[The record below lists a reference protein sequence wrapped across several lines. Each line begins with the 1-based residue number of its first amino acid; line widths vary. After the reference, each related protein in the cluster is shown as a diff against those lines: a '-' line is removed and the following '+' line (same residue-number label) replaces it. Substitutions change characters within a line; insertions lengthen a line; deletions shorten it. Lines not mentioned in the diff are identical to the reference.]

1 MAVCRAPRS
10 RWAAPWSE
18 EGAVCALW
26 RVPEAWAPWRY
37 RLTTTP
43 RRSLRHRSVMEGSRA
58 DWSGSSSVS
67 SPRTGQV
74 TVTLSPPG
82 HRLDRGN
89 GHAGSVGGRP
99 SRRTAKKRG
108 RWWGQP
114 QADAARGA
122 DLAPQWLPGCV
133 GPLVRRR
140 QRESE
145 RGADGLWRR
154 VSSQMERRC
163 RESELLA
170 VVCLLVCRVG
180 ACLISNPLMCETFY
194 ALSSV
199 VSAHRR
205 FHSLCDPTRPDPAW
219 RRVSDPAAG
228 LRGCRCRCRCRC
240 RYRGHGCCRAC
251 PVGC

>member
-1 MAVCRAPRS
+1 
-10 RWAAPWSE
+10 
-18 EGAVCALW
+18 
-26 RVPEAWAPWRY
+26 
-37 RLTTTP
+37 
-43 RRSLRHRSVMEGSRA
+43 MEGSRA

-199 VSAHRR
+199 VSVHRR

-228 LRGCRCRCRCRC
+228 LRDCGTAGLRDCV
-240 RYRGHGCCRAC
+240 GAGAGAGADVDADTEDMDAAERA
-251 PVGC
+251 PWAADSEVSAGMPTETRQTITARRSVPRA

>member
-1 MAVCRAPRS
+1 
-10 RWAAPWSE
+10 
-18 EGAVCALW
+18 
-26 RVPEAWAPWRY
+26 
-37 RLTTTP
+37 
-43 RRSLRHRSVMEGSRA
+43 MEGSRA

-74 TVTLSPPG
+74 PVTLSPPG

-170 VVCLLVCRVG
+170 VVCPLVCRVG

-205 FHSLCDPTRPDPAW
+205 FHSLCDPTRPDPT
-219 RRVSDPAAG
+219 RRGGESRTLLRDCGTAG
-228 LRGCRCRCRCRC
+228 LRDCVGAGAGADVDADTEDMDAAERAPWAADSEVSAGMPTETRQTITA
-240 RYRGHGCCRAC
+240 RGSVPRA
-251 PVGC
+251 